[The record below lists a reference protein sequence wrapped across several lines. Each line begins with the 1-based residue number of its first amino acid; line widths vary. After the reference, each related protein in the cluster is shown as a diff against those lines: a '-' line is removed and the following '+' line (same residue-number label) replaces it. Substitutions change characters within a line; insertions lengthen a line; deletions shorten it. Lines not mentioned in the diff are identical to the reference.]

1 MHDLDPYS
9 LDLFG
14 GFIQVNSK
22 YHYMSRSDEGVLY
35 RAGMVFD
42 AK

>member
-14 GFIQVNSK
+14 GSIQVTSNTI
-22 YHYMSRSDEGVLY
+22 MSRSDEGVLY
-35 RAGMVFD
+35 RAGTGFD
-42 AK
+42 EK